1 MDDDRVI
8 MARARTHL
16 VPAVLA
22 LANPPW
28 QRDVWLDPEVFEDLG
43 YVLHTLF
50 DDFCD
55 AEHPERYLGIGLRS
69 EEEVVLLRELDRA
82 LTVAEDEAPDG
93 SDAEMLRVEGWAEV
107 VAVAGRLAQVMVG
120 NDLGALLALEEA
132 RGAAEA

>member
-8 MARARTHL
+8 MARARVHL

-28 QRDVWLDPEVFEDLG
+28 QRDVWLDPEVFEDLDH
-43 YVLHTLF
+43 VIHILF

-69 EEEVVLLRELDRA
+69 EEEVALFKELDRA
-82 LTVAEDEAPDG
+82 LTVAEDQAPGGYDE
-93 SDAEMLRVEGWAEV
+93 EMLRVEGWAEV
-107 VAVAGRLAQVMVG
+107 VAVAGRLAQVMVAQ
-120 NDLGALLALEEA
+120 DLGEILALHEA
-132 RGAAEA
+132 RGAADG

>member
-8 MARARTHL
+8 MARARMHL

-55 AEHPERYLGIGLRS
+55 AEHPERYLGIGLRI

-82 LTVAEDEAPDG
+82 LTVAEDQAPDD

-107 VAVAGRLAQVMVG
+107 VAVAGRLAQVMVA
-120 NDLGALLALEEA
+120 NDLGELLALQEA

>member
-28 QRDVWLDPEVFEDLG
+28 QRDVWLDPELFEDLG
-43 YVLHTLF
+43 YVIHTLY

-55 AEHPERYLGIGLRS
+55 AEQPERYLGIGLRS

-82 LTVAEDEAPDG
+82 LTVAEDQAPSG
-93 SDAEMLRVEGWAEV
+93 FDAEMLCVEGWAEV
-107 VAVAGRLAQVMVG
+107 VAVAGRLAQVMVA
-120 NDLGALLALEEA
+120 NDLGEILALHEA
-132 RGAAEA
+132 RSAAEA

>member
-8 MARARTHL
+8 MARARIHL

-28 QRDVWLDPEVFEDLG
+28 QRDVWLDPEVFEDLE
-43 YVLHTLF
+43 YVIHTLY

-82 LTVAEDEAPDG
+82 LTVAEDQAPDD

-107 VAVAGRLAQVMVG
+107 VAVAGRLAQVMVA
-120 NDLGALLALEEA
+120 NDLGELLALQEA

>member
-1 MDDDRVI
+1 MDDDRTI
-8 MARARTHL
+8 MARARIHL

-82 LTVAEDEAPDG
+82 LTVAEDQAPDD

-120 NDLGALLALEEA
+120 NDLGELLALQEA

>member
-8 MARARTHL
+8 MARARMHL

-28 QRDVWLDPEVFEDLG
+28 QWDVWLDPEVFEDLE
-43 YVLHTLF
+43 YVVHTLF

-55 AEHPERYLGIGLRS
+55 GEHPERYLGIGLRS

-82 LTVAEDEAPDG
+82 LTVAEDQAPG
-93 SDAEMLRVEGWAEV
+93 GFDAEMLRVEGWAEV

-120 NDLGALLALEEA
+120 NDLGEILELHEA

>member
-82 LTVAEDEAPDG
+82 LTVAEDQAPDG

>member
-8 MARARTHL
+8 MARAPMHL

-28 QRDVWLDPEVFEDLG
+28 QRDVWLDPEAFEDLE
-43 YVLHTLF
+43 YVIHTLF

-69 EEEVVLLRELDRA
+69 EEEVALLRELDRA
-82 LTVAEDEAPDG
+82 LTVAEDQARVVSTRRCCASRGGRRWWPWPGGWRRSWSAMTWGDSCAP
-93 SDAEMLRVEGWAEV
+93 
-107 VAVAGRLAQVMVG
+107 
-120 NDLGALLALEEA
+120 
-132 RGAAEA
+132 

>member
-8 MARARTHL
+8 MARSRTHL

-69 EEEVVLLRELDRA
+69 EEEAVLLRELDRA
-82 LTVAEDEAPDG
+82 LTVAEDQAPDG

-120 NDLGALLALEEA
+120 NDLGALLVLEEA

>member
-1 MDDDRVI
+1 MDDDRTI
-8 MARARTHL
+8 MARARIHL

-43 YVLHTLF
+43 HVLHTLF

-82 LTVAEDEAPDG
+82 LTVAEDQAPDD

-107 VAVAGRLAQVMVG
+107 VAVAGRLAQVMVA
-120 NDLGALLALEEA
+120 NDLGELLALQEA

>member
-8 MARARTHL
+8 MARARIHL

-28 QRDVWLDPEVFEDLG
+28 QRDVWLDPEVFEDLA
-43 YVLHTLF
+43 YVIHTLF

-55 AEHPERYLGIGLRS
+55 AEQPERYLGIGLRS

-82 LTVAEDEAPDG
+82 LTVAEDQAPG
-93 SDAEMLRVEGWAEV
+93 GFDAEMLRVEGWAEV
-107 VAVAGRLAQVMVG
+107 VAVAGRLAQVMVA
-120 NDLGALLALEEA
+120 NDLGELLALQEA
-132 RGAAEA
+132 RGAVEA

>member
-8 MARARTHL
+8 MARARMHL

-22 LANPPW
+22 LASPPW
-28 QRDVWLDPEVFEDLG
+28 QRDVWLDPEVFEDLE
-43 YVLHTLF
+43 YVIHTLF

-82 LTVAEDEAPDG
+82 LTVAEDQAPG
-93 SDAEMLRVEGWAEV
+93 GFDAEMLRVEGWSEV
-107 VAVAGRLAQVMVG
+107 VSVAGRLAQVMVA
-120 NDLGALLALEEA
+120 NDLGELLALQEA

>member
-8 MARARTHL
+8 MARARMHL

-28 QRDVWLDPEVFEDLG
+28 QRDVWLDPELFEDLEH
-43 YVLHTLF
+43 VIHTLF

-55 AEHPERYLGIGLRS
+55 AEQPERYLGIGLRS

-82 LTVAEDEAPDG
+82 LTVAEDQAPSG
-93 SDAEMLRVEGWAEV
+93 FDAEMLRVEGWAEV
-107 VAVAGRLAQVMVG
+107 VAVAGRLAQVMVA
-120 NDLGALLALEEA
+120 NDLGEILALHEA
-132 RGAAEA
+132 RSAAEA

>member
-1 MDDDRVI
+1 MEDDRVI
-8 MARARTHL
+8 MARARMHL

-82 LTVAEDEAPDG
+82 LTAAEDQAPDD

-107 VAVAGRLAQVMVG
+107 VAVAGRLAQVMVA
-120 NDLGALLALEEA
+120 NDLGELLALQEA

>member
-1 MDDDRVI
+1 MEDDRVI
-8 MARARTHL
+8 MARARVHL

-28 QRDVWLDPEVFEDLG
+28 QRDVWLDPEAFEDLAS
-43 YVLHTLF
+43 VIHTLF

-69 EEEVVLLRELDRA
+69 EEEAVLLRELDRA
-82 LTVAEDEAPDG
+82 LTVAEAQAPGG
-93 SDAEMLRVEGWAEV
+93 SDEEMLRVQGWGEV

-120 NDLGALLALEEA
+120 HDLDEILALHEA

>member
-8 MARARTHL
+8 MARARIHL

-28 QRDVWLDPEVFEDLG
+28 QRDVWLDPEVFEDLE
-43 YVLHTLF
+43 YVIHTLF

-55 AEHPERYLGIGLRS
+55 AEHPESYLGIGLRS

-82 LTVAEDEAPDG
+82 LTVAEDQAPGG

-107 VAVAGRLAQVMVG
+107 VSVAGRLAQVMVG
-120 NDLGALLALEEA
+120 NDLGELLALQEA
-132 RGAAEA
+132 QGAAEA

>member
-8 MARARTHL
+8 MARARMHL

-28 QRDVWLDPEVFEDLG
+28 QRDVWLDPEVFEDLE
-43 YVLHTLF
+43 YVVHTLF

-55 AEHPERYLGIGLRS
+55 GEHPERYLGIGLRS

-82 LTVAEDEAPDG
+82 LTVAEDQAPG
-93 SDAEMLRVEGWAEV
+93 GFDAEMLRVEGWAEV

-120 NDLGALLALEEA
+120 NDLREVLVLHEA

>member
-8 MARARTHL
+8 MARARMHL

-82 LTVAEDEAPDG
+82 LTVAEDQAPDD

-107 VAVAGRLAQVMVG
+107 VAVAGRLAQVMVA
-120 NDLGALLALEEA
+120 NDLGELLALQEA

>member
-8 MARARTHL
+8 MARARIHL

-82 LTVAEDEAPDG
+82 LTVAEDQAPDD

-120 NDLGALLALEEA
+120 NDLGELLALQEA